1 VVESFLVWVSK
12 LKVQFGDLSLK
23 ITAMI
28 SSFGPQNHVSDGL
41 SDGLSVAPQNR
52 REDAT
57 SWDTRRDLAACF
69 TRKQVELCFSV

>member
-52 REDAT
+52 
-57 SWDTRRDLAACF
+57 
-69 TRKQVELCFSV
+69 